1 MVQLPPEIYSAIVS
15 YASTRDLL
23 ALSRTSKAFQRAAE
37 PKIYECMILRDA
49 ESTFLGCH
57 AILARN
63 AFRGPYVRR
72 IFIYQDARRAT
83 ARNNLSAAPPQFWL
97 VIQHALTKTENL
109 ETFCIH
115 DPTISHSWIL
125 NHTDFKFQL
134 REATLRLPWDSNTV
148 SFLQTQRKLLILSV
162 ADARDDGPLFP
173 LPPGALP
180 MLEVFSG
187 PALVAAELLGSPL
200 KRVQM
205 TTDEETAPLVP
216 TIVADLGKIMKT
228 LRTLSILGLP
238 EEFVLET
245 VHLVATSVLASQLRY
260 LGLLR
265 LPMMRE
271 WDLLHRSLMKLSV
284 LVMLEV
290 EVTQWDP
297 APNEGLQRM
306 ILHEFRVFCPSL
318 QQVVF
323 WHSLHR
329 FHWYSRDGQWHC
341 LHTAGRHPAN
351 DNQWRI
357 V

>member
-1 MVQLPPEIYSAIVS
+1 
-15 YASTRDLL
+15 
-23 ALSRTSKAFQRAAE
+23 
-37 PKIYECMILRDA
+37 MILRDA

-271 WDLLHRSLMKLSV
+271 VNRSFFPVYPYRYMTV
-284 LVMLEV
+284 WVRML
-290 EVTQWDP
+290 TP
-297 APNEGLQRM
+297 HSTSNSGTSCIAP
-306 ILHEFRVFCPSL
+306 
-318 QQVVF
+318 
-323 WHSLHR
+323 
-329 FHWYSRDGQWHC
+329 
-341 LHTAGRHPAN
+341 
-351 DNQWRI
+351 
-357 V
+357 